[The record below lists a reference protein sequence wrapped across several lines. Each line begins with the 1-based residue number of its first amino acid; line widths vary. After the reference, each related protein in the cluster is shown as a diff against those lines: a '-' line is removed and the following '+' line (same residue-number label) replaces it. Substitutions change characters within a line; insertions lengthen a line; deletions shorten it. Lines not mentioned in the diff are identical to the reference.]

1 MRVVFVSKHG
11 SKKDYLVL
19 ATIQYK
25 LAPSQIIQFYARRWL
40 IEIYFKTAKQFLALI
55 KFIDVLVYLIDQLK
69 MIKGI
74 DEDKLTEAVESFIAL
89 LPEFIQLALEF
100 KTNSANIEA
109 AKSDTAVVA

>member
-40 IEIYFKTAKQFLALI
+40 IETYFKTAKQFLALI

-109 AKSDTAVVA
+109 TKLDTAVVA